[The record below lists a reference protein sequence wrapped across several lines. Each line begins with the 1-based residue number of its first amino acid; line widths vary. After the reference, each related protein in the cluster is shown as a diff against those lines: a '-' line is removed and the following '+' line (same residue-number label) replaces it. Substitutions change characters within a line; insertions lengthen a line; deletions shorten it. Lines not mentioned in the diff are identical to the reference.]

1 LTSDTCVYLDTN
13 IVIANIDEKDPN
25 HNSVVKLLGSISD
38 RKFVSRLTL
47 VELASVYTRAGL
59 ENPVALAMYSV
70 ERAGAD
76 IAGVDFNEV
85 LEKAVLHAERLRLRT
100 LDLLHVVVS
109 SILGCKVFFTLDI
122 DIINKSE
129 KIKEELDITVVTIN
143 QPYSMFK

>member
-70 ERAGAD
+70 ERAGAG

-109 SILGCKVFFTLDI
+109 SILGCKVFFTLDT

-143 QPYSMFK
+143 QLYSMFK

>member
-1 LTSDTCVYLDTN
+1 MSSDTCVYLDTN

-25 HNSVVKLLGSISD
+25 HNSVVKLLDSISD

-47 VELASVYTRAGL
+47 VELVSVYARAGL

-70 ERAGAD
+70 EKAGAG

-85 LEKAVLHAERLRLRT
+85 LEKAVLYAERLRLRT
-100 LDLLHVVVS
+100 LDLIHVVVS
-109 SILGCKVFFTLDI
+109 SILGCKVLFTLDA

-129 KIKEELDITVVTIN
+129 KIKKELDITVITVN
-143 QPYSMFK
+143 QLYSTTK